1 MGSLRTLRR
10 EAVKDPMP
18 YYLINDFEHN
28 LKRFMD
34 KVQAQYPTAEIRTV
48 SYDEGRVRELFVI
61 EKNDHRDDLVA
72 NYIINAESWE
82 IVACDADANAT
93 DINLRDAIGG

>member
-48 SYDEGRVRELFVI
+48 SYDEGRVASFSSLKRM
-61 EKNDHRDDLVA
+61 
-72 NYIINAESWE
+72 IIVM
-82 IVACDADANAT
+82 I
-93 DINLRDAIGG
+93 